1 MKGQICT
8 VLLLSKETIQRVI
21 KQYNHAYYVAYLGHP
36 IPVTRDQIV
45 EGKQTYRQVE
55 RFKDAV

>member
-1 MKGQICT
+1 MKGQVCA

-21 KQYNHAYYVAYLGHP
+21 KQYNGAYYVTYLGHP
-36 IPVTRDQIV
+36 IPVTRDQV
-45 EGKQTYRQVE
+45 VDGRQTYKQVE